1 MCVMSI
7 SLRFNTLSRA
17 QKMKIFFGI
26 LVSLFW
32 EKRGQKS
39 LSHMSLFRF
48 LHKNTCGNISPTITD
63 SLLIVTAT
71 SRWHRTSLQTT
82 SINGTSKIRGPKI
95 RPRRLS
101 SSSIFF
107 FSLSLS
113 LSLSLLKILSMYSL
127 MMGLCSGGGSKR
139 PQTDKDGRMTK
150 TTTRFF
156 VITMIAKE
164 NNDDGCYWLENSILS
179 FLLFFLFENNPAA
192 AETPLLCH

>member
-113 LSLSLLKILSMYSL
+113 LSLSIKNTIYVLFDDGALFW
-127 MMGLCSGGGSKR
+127 GGVKKTTDR
-139 PQTDKDGRMTK
+139 QRRTDDKDDDA
-150 TTTRFF
+150 FF
-156 VITMIAKE
+156 C
-164 NNDDGCYWLENSILS
+164 NNDDRERKQRRRLLLIRKFDS
-179 FLLFFLFENNPAA
+179 FFFIIFFVWK
-192 AETPLLCH
+192 